1 MWLFPD
7 LLVHIHGVA
16 SLDKKEHEIW
26 TEELELERIS
36 EI

>member
-1 MWLFPD
+1 MFLD
-7 LLVHIHGVA
+7 LLAQIHGVA

-26 TEELELERIS
+26 TEELVLEMIS